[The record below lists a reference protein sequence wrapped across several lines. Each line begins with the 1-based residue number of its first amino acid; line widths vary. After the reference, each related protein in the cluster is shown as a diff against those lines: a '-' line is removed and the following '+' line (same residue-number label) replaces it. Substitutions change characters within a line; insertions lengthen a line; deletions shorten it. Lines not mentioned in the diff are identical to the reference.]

1 MQTGVPEEKNS
12 LITRQRN
19 EDGTLRDERYVE
31 EHADGETTD
40 AALTGAAAGGA
51 LGGLAGILVGIG
63 ALAIPGVGPII
74 AAGPLAAGLTGAAI
88 GAAGGGLIG
97 ALAGL
102 GLDED
107 EARIYKDEVD
117 RGGVLVTVEDDGMHH
132 DAISEIYQR
141 HNSTHYKNW

>member
-1 MQTGVPEEKNS
+1 MKAKQFVALLLIFVLLLSACTPKEPATTEATSENIETTETMQT
-12 LITRQRN
+12 
-19 EDGTLRDERYVE
+19 
-31 EHADGETTD
+31 ETK
-40 AALTGAAAGGA
+40 AAGMGE
-51 LGGLAGILVGIG
+51 
-63 ALAIPGVGPII
+63 
-74 AAGPLAAGLTGAAI
+74 AI